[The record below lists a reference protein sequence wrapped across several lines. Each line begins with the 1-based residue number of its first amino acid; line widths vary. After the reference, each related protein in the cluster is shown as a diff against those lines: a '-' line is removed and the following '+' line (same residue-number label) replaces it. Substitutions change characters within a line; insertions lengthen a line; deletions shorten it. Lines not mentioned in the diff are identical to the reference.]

1 MFVSELN
8 ILMIVTGVMQFRILV
23 IEINS
28 RMLER
33 NILMLGIGSLVFESE
48 ILIERE
54 RPSKPPATTRASPP
68 KS

>member
-48 ILIERE
+48 ILI
-54 RPSKPPATTRASPP
+54 
-68 KS
+68 